1 MNQRKIMTIH
11 CATCGAPAQF
21 DVVTQNYHCPNCGGN
36 TGTEIP
42 LKKLREFR
50 SLTKTLLEQELPDSQ
65 TIACECPNCGAR
77 VIVKEHEVA
86 ETCIFCQSKVLRSDV
101 QMGEGFPEMLIPFK
115 LNRKQAE
122 KRLDEWIEQHHD
134 KSEAQILKENKK
146 KLKGIYLPYELI
158 RGPIRFVVT
167 RDNSNRHYECGG
179 FLEHVAVNVTDR
191 CNNLLLNGM
200 EPFLWDELEPFQ
212 FGYIAGHAAEVP
224 TADGAE
230 LRRRVFEE
238 VAEEYRPTVERTM
251 QTTGLALY
259 PESEAL
265 LRLPAFLPVY
275 FMDCGEVQAAVNG
288 QTGKVSVLAEK
299 ETRTYPWV
307 IEPLLGTLAVM
318 IFFFFA
324 FRNYGGVP
332 MDLN

>member
-1 MNQRKIMTIH
+1 MNQGKIMTIH

-21 DVVTQNYHCPNCGGN
+21 DVLTQNYHCSNCGGN

-42 LKKLREFR
+42 LKKLQEFR
-50 SLTKTLLEQELPDSQ
+50 SLTKTLLQQELPDSR

-122 KRLDEWIEQHHD
+122 KRMDEWIEQHHD
-134 KSEAQILKENKK
+134 KNEAQILKENKK
-146 KLKGIYLPYELI
+146 NLKGIYLPYELI
-158 RGPIRFVVT
+158 RGPIRFTVT

-200 EPFLWDELEPFQ
+200 EPFLWEELEPFQ
-212 FGYIAGHAAEVP
+212 FGFIAGHAAEVP
-224 TADGAE
+224 TADGVE
-230 LRRRVFEE
+230 LR
-238 VAEEYRPTVERTM
+238 
-251 QTTGLALY
+251 LSL
-259 PESEAL
+259 
-265 LRLPAFLPVY
+265 
-275 FMDCGEVQAAVNG
+275 
-288 QTGKVSVLAEK
+288 
-299 ETRTYPWV
+299 
-307 IEPLLGTLAVM
+307 IH
-318 IFFFFA
+318 I
-324 FRNYGGVP
+324 
-332 MDLN
+332 

>member
-1 MNQRKIMTIH
+1 MNQGKIMTIH

-158 RGPIRFVVT
+158 RGSIRFVVT
-167 RDNSNRHYECGG
+167 RDNSNRYYECGG

-191 CNNLLLNGM
+191 CNNLLLNGK
-200 EPFLWDELEPFQ
+200 EPFLWDVIICILCFFQ
-212 FGYIAGHAAEVP
+212 IAGTQILSHHN
-224 TADGAE
+224 ADA
-230 LRRRVFEE
+230 
-238 VAEEYRPTVERTM
+238 
-251 QTTGLALY
+251 
-259 PESEAL
+259 
-265 LRLPAFLPVY
+265 
-275 FMDCGEVQAAVNG
+275 
-288 QTGKVSVLAEK
+288 
-299 ETRTYPWV
+299 
-307 IEPLLGTLAVM
+307 GTKL
-318 IFFFFA
+318 
-324 FRNYGGVP
+324 
-332 MDLN
+332 

>member
-1 MNQRKIMTIH
+1 MNQGKIMTIH

-212 FGYIAGHAAEVP
+212 FGYIAGHAAEIP

-238 VAEEYRPTVERTM
+238 VAEEYRPTVEHTM

-275 FMDCGEVQAAVNG
+275 LW
-288 QTGKVSVLAEK
+288 TAE
-299 ETRTYPWV
+299 RC
-307 IEPLLGTLAVM
+307 
-318 IFFFFA
+318 
-324 FRNYGGVP
+324 RRQ
-332 MDLN
+332 